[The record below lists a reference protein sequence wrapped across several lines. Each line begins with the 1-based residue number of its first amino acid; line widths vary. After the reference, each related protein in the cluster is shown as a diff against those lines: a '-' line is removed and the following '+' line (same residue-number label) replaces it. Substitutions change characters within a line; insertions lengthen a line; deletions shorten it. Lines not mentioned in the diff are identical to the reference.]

1 MPFKFGISSQFG
13 TGQFIHMNLLKL
25 YKFQDQL
32 KANMTHCQIEYNLH
46 QKELTA
52 EHGKDRQ
59 LILYPN
65 CNISLKWGAQQGWVH
80 LRLVM
85 LQTGAHNASK
95 TWKQVGKQIK
105 ETLKYCNELYQ
116 CTGQNTGQVMS
127 KKYGN

>member
-1 MPFKFGISSQFG
+1 
-13 TGQFIHMNLLKL
+13 MNLLKL

-80 LRLVM
+80 LKHVM
-85 LQTGAHNASK
+85 LQPGAHNASK
-95 TWKQVGKQIK
+95 SWKQVGKQIK
-105 ETLKYCNELYQ
+105 ETLKYCNELYH
-116 CTGQNTGQVMS
+116 CTSQNTGQVMS
-127 KKYGN
+127 NKYGN